1 MDGQEVSNHKS
12 IEYREDHTP
21 EIREVI
27 PQYGAPGDLVTIK
40 GRMFTKEYGNV
51 NFGDEGSVEGRREES
66 ILGML
71 FGMTPC
77 ELTDELGNMYNLT
90 LNGPDS
96 NDGSLTCKPQGTAIG
111 PLTGTM
117 YVSGK
122 YGKSRVRDAYSINS
136 KGQLF
141 LYHTLPVVSSVSPN
155 TGGSAG
161 GTHVTL
167 QGNSFNAYPNT
178 TKVTIGSSPCNI
190 VSVSNYELTCTTPSE
205 ADLTDTSLGPR
216 GLLLEV
222 WSGTEADVLDTSTLD
237 TGAADYSAQPWDS
250 GHVTFNETAGFTG
263 RLSGYFSA
271 PYTGNVSFYLRARGP
286 SALYISPDMD
296 PANKE
301 QIIHHEDTNNNIDKG
316 RYHSRQ
322 VAMVKDQLY
331 YIEAVNA
338 VPASNEEVAAMRISL
353 WLHKTKHHYKQTK
366 LADDALQTVIW
377 KYGREFETQRVTF
390 NGMENANH

>member
-141 LYHTLPVVSSVSPN
+141 L
-155 TGGSAG
+155 A
-161 GTHVTL
+161 
-167 QGNSFNAYPNT
+167 
-178 TKVTIGSSPCNI
+178 
-190 VSVSNYELTCTTPSE
+190 
-205 ADLTDTSLGPR
+205 
-216 GLLLEV
+216 
-222 WSGTEADVLDTSTLD
+222 
-237 TGAADYSAQPWDS
+237 
-250 GHVTFNETAGFTG
+250 
-263 RLSGYFSA
+263 RLHYF
-271 PYTGNVSFYLRARGP
+271 
-286 SALYISPDMD
+286 
-296 PANKE
+296 
-301 QIIHHEDTNNNIDKG
+301 II
-316 RYHSRQ
+316 
-322 VAMVKDQLY
+322 L
-331 YIEAVNA
+331 
-338 VPASNEEVAAMRISL
+338 
-353 WLHKTKHHYKQTK
+353 
-366 LADDALQTVIW
+366 
-377 KYGREFETQRVTF
+377 
-390 NGMENANH
+390 